1 MKPEEL
7 SALTDEELLAEAKK
21 MKSSAITHALLIGF
35 MIGIIIFSIWK
46 NTVGLFTLIPV
57 FFIFKVFHK
66 PDRNKELK
74 RLLEERKLKY

>member
-7 SALTDEELLAEAKK
+7 STLTDEELLAEAKK

-57 FFIFKVFHK
+57 FFIFKVFYK